1 MGRNQS
7 IPDGVRKDKNSPY
20 YKFYFRYNGE
30 VYRGTT
36 SLSNKTA
43 AHEFYLGKREEIIL
57 KVQTEKLLKA
67 RHELAVFQEP
77 DPAPALKGNRQA
89 AMGQACRQ
97 MPVTVR
103 EVLDHWLEF
112 PAKSFVASYVKQVQR
127 YFEREDVWQPLL
139 DRRVDSIQ
147 TDEVDAVQTRLMTIY
162 GNVTVNKAISALSLI
177 VHYAKEKQFIP
188 YIRTCFKRLGETM
201 RSKRKLSL
209 AETRVFIPTVAKV
222 CNLGEAMA
230 IYLMLGLGLREIEAL
245 NAVWD
250 GFRRDTDG
258 GLTYEVP
265 RHKSMNKGDREP
277 RIVAVPLWLER
288 VLTQYQEMT
297 RDPEFRHSRRGLGRW
312 GNRKPLEKP
321 LPSGTVSGM
330 KEGFVL
336 PAADGLSHVKG
347 YTSSALKNVGQA
359 LVIHGVAPHCLRA
372 SFAAQLN
379 HNGLD
384 LNELRVNLGHVSLN
398 TTQRYLGRDLR
409 RSRAVQDRIGE
420 QICPTKSDETHRR
433 LEVDVPASGR
443 GKSLGQQSAT
453 AVDVTQLPDG
463 PAARLMQPV
472 LGSSPAPMRV
482 DPLAVGILEA
492 EIVEQEPLAL
502 ELPCSPGRPGPRRE
516 LLARLVWEIPTVR
529 IAEIYGVSDV
539 AVAKWCKEAGIAK
552 PGLGYWAKIHAA
564 LAGLKETVAGL
575 VEAGNPGIPPS

>member
-67 RHELAVFQEP
+67 KQELAVLQEP
-77 DPAPALKGNRQA
+77 DPAPALNGNQNTA
-89 AMGQACRQ
+89 VGQACRQ
-97 MPVTVR
+97 VPVTVR

-139 DRRVDSIQ
+139 DRRIDSIQ

-162 GNVTVNKAISALSLI
+162 GNVTVNKAVSALSLI

-188 YIRTCFKRLGETM
+188 YIRTCFKRLGETT

-222 CNLGEAMA
+222 CNLDEAMA

-245 NAVWD
+245 NAVWR
-250 GFRRDTDG
+250 GFRRDADG
-258 GLTYEVP
+258 GLIYEVP

-288 VLTQYQEMT
+288 VLTRYQEMT
-297 RDPEFRHSRRGLGRW
+297 RDPEFRRSRRGLGRW
-312 GNRKPLEKP
+312 GDRKPLDRP

-330 KEGFVL
+330 KEDFVL
-336 PAADGLSHVKG
+336 PAADGMPHVKG
-347 YTSSALKNVGQA
+347 YTSSALKQVGQV
-359 LVIHGVAPHCLRA
+359 LGIHGVTPHCLRA

-384 LNELRVNLGHVSLN
+384 LNELRVNLGHISLN

-420 QICPTKSDETHRR
+420 QICPARPNETHRR
-433 LEVDVPASGR
+433 LEVNAPISDQGDPP
-443 GKSLGQQSAT
+443 GQQGET

-463 PAARLMQPV
+463 PAARLMRPA
-472 LGSSPAPMRV
+472 LGLSPAPVRV
-482 DPLAVGILEA
+482 DPLAAGILEA
-492 EIVEQEPLAL
+492 EITEQEPFAL
-502 ELPCSPGRPGPRRE
+502 ELPCFPGRPRPRRE

-539 AVAKWCKEAGIAK
+539 AVAKWCKEAGIEK

-564 LAGLKETVAGL
+564 LADMKKAALDL
-575 VEAGNPGIPPS
+575 EARNPDNLP

>member
-67 RHELAVFQEP
+67 KQELAVLQEP
-77 DPAPALKGNRQA
+77 DPGPVLNVNQQTAVV
-89 AMGQACRQ
+89 QACRQ
-97 MPVTVR
+97 VPVTVR

-139 DRRVDSIQ
+139 DRRIDSIQ

-162 GNVTVNKAISALSLI
+162 GNVTVNKAVSALSLI
-177 VHYAKEKQFIP
+177 VHYAKEKQFIQ
-188 YIRTCFKRLGETM
+188 YIRTCFKRLGETT

-209 AETRVFIPTVAKV
+209 AEARVFIPMVAKV
-222 CNLGEAMA
+222 CNLDKAMA

-245 NAVWD
+245 NAVWR
-250 GFRRDTDG
+250 GFRRDADG
-258 GLTYEVP
+258 GLIYEVP

-288 VLTQYQEMT
+288 VLTRYQEMT
-297 RDPEFRHSRRGLGRW
+297 RDPEFRRSRRGLGRW
-312 GNRKPLEKP
+312 GDRKPLDRP

-330 KEGFVL
+330 KEDFVL
-336 PAADGLSHVKG
+336 PAADGMPHVKG
-347 YTSSALKNVGQA
+347 YTSSALKQVGQV
-359 LVIHGVAPHCLRA
+359 LGIHGVTPHCLRA

-420 QICPTKSDETHRR
+420 QICPAKPNEAHRR
-433 LEVDVPASGR
+433 LEVDVQHSDSG
-443 GKSLGQQSAT
+443 KPLGQQDAT
-453 AVDVTQLPDG
+453 PVDVAQLPDG
-463 PAARLMQPV
+463 PAARLMRPALGLSTAPV
-472 LGSSPAPMRV
+472 PV
-482 DPLAVGILEA
+482 EPLAVGILEA
-492 EIVEQEPLAL
+492 EIIEQEPLVL
-502 ELPCSPGRPGPRRE
+502 QLPYSPERPRPRRE

-539 AVAKWCKEAGIAK
+539 AVAKWCKEAGIEK

-564 LAGLKETVAGL
+564 LADMKKAALDL
-575 VEAGNPGIPPS
+575 EARNPDNLP